1 MGGEVEGDA
10 RSKRSRYT
18 AAKRLVSP
26 AQVEDEDK
34 RLIQF
39 PGALRPHDGSI
50 THSPEP
56 I

>member
-1 MGGEVEGDA
+1 MLA
-10 RSKRSRYT
+10 
-18 AAKRLVSP
+18 VSP

-39 PGALRPHDGSI
+39 LSAFLCALRQQGGSI
-50 THSPEP
+50 THSSDP